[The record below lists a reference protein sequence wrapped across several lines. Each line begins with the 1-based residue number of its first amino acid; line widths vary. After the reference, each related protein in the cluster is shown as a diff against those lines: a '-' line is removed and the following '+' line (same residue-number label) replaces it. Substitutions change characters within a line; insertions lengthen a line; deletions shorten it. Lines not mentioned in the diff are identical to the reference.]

1 LPENKTKPKNLT
13 HCSNSWSH
21 FNRHCYLSNCWVS
34 LQEKSPG
41 SGNYRGRMCGPL
53 RGCIHQLRTQSV
65 STSCQWKKTRHTHQN
80 TYKIGKCIKTLP
92 TQVDIYVKIF
102 TIQSL
107 WCYQIGT
114 VHIEGMRWTNIPS
127 HQHLL

>member
-1 LPENKTKPKNLT
+1 
-13 HCSNSWSH
+13 
-21 FNRHCYLSNCWVS
+21 
-34 LQEKSPG
+34 
-41 SGNYRGRMCGPL
+41 MCGPL

-127 HQHLL
+127 GRLGWGSSVEGPRSLELKTGVESGESWNCSLKPWNCWGM